1 MAKAV
6 KLADIAER
14 VGVSTVTVSKA
25 LSGQKG
31 VSEEVREKI
40 HSIAKELGYQQPSAA
55 RKSQNQKSYNIGILI
70 SERFLDKYESFY
82 WQMYQAVAT
91 RATAKECFTML
102 EVIGMAEEENGRLP
116 KLVQERKVDGIIVIG
131 KMMDDYLQHLN
142 TEAGI
147 PVIYLDYYNGR
158 EASDSVISNSY
169 YGTYELTYYLYRMGH
184 RKIAYIHGDD
194 TSVTK
199 NRLGSFYRTLQRL
212 GIEEPDEYV
221 RPSFYRDA
229 DLAGERTGELLDL
242 KDPPTCI
249 LYPDDYAA
257 LGGINEIRER
267 GLRIPED
274 ISVAGYDGINIA
286 QVLEP
291 RLTTL
296 CQDTAAIGRIAAER
310 LIELI
315 EHPKTTVIEKYT
327 VDGTLFKG
335 ASVKTVYPPRGF
347 K

>member
-55 RKSQNQKSYNIGILI
+55 RKSQNHKNFNIGILI
-70 SERFLDKYESFY
+70 SERFLVKYESFY

-91 RATAKECFTML
+91 RATAEECFTML
-102 EVIGMAEEENGRLP
+102 EVIGKAEEESSRMP

-131 KMMDDYLQHLN
+131 KMMDAYLQHLN

-184 RKIAYIHGDD
+184 RKIAYVGTLLAMESITDRYFGYQKALLELGLEQKKEWVLDD
-194 TSVTK
+194 
-199 NRLGSFYRTLQRL
+199 RH
-212 GIEEPDEYV
+212 IE
-221 RPSFYRDA
+221 
-229 DLAGERTGELLDL
+229 TGEIDTVNMLQIPKDMPTAFVCNCDLTASFLIKKL
-242 KDPPTCI
+242 KDNG
-249 LYPDDYAA
+249 Y
-257 LGGINEIRER
+257 RV
-267 GLRIPED
+267 PED
-274 ISVAGYDGINIA
+274 ISVVGFDNYLYPGLSDIQITTYEVDLKEMAKKAVYNMISKISNENYKPGIHIVEGHMVLKESVA
-286 QVLEP
+286 QIP
-291 RLTTL
+291 SGK
-296 CQDTAAIGRIAAER
+296 A
-310 LIELI
+310 
-315 EHPKTTVIEKYT
+315 
-327 VDGTLFKG
+327 
-335 ASVKTVYPPRGF
+335 
-347 K
+347 

>member
-40 HSIAKELGYQQPSAA
+40 RSIAEDLGYQQPSAV
-55 RKSQNQKSYNIGILI
+55 RKSQNHKNFNIGILI
-70 SERFLDKYESFY
+70 SERFLVKYESFY

-91 RATAKECFTML
+91 RATAEECFTML
-102 EVIGMAEEENGRLP
+102 EVIGKAEEENGRMP

-131 KMMDDYLQHLN
+131 KMMDAYLQHLN

-184 RKIAYIHGDD
+184 RKIAYVGTLLAMESITDRYFGYQKALLELGLEQKKGWVLDD
-194 TSVTK
+194 
-199 NRLGSFYRTLQRL
+199 RH
-212 GIEEPDEYV
+212 IE
-221 RPSFYRDA
+221 
-229 DLAGERTGELLDL
+229 TGEIDTVNMLQIPKDMPTAFVCNCDLTASFLIKKL
-242 KDPPTCI
+242 KDNG
-249 LYPDDYAA
+249 Y
-257 LGGINEIRER
+257 RV
-267 GLRIPED
+267 PED
-274 ISVAGYDGINIA
+274 ISVVGFDNYLYPGLSDIQITTYEVDLKEMAKKAVYNMISKISNENYKPGIHIVEGHMVLKESVA
-286 QVLEP
+286 QIP
-291 RLTTL
+291 SGK
-296 CQDTAAIGRIAAER
+296 A
-310 LIELI
+310 
-315 EHPKTTVIEKYT
+315 
-327 VDGTLFKG
+327 
-335 ASVKTVYPPRGF
+335 
-347 K
+347 

>member
-40 HSIAKELGYQQPSAA
+40 RSIAEELGYQQPSAA

-102 EVIGMAEEENGRLP
+102 EVIGMSEEENGRMP

-131 KMMDDYLQHLN
+131 KMMDTYLQHLN

-147 PVIYLDYYNGR
+147 PP
-158 EASDSVISNSY
+158 A
-169 YGTYELTYYLYRMGH
+169 
-184 RKIAYIHGDD
+184 
-194 TSVTK
+194 
-199 NRLGSFYRTLQRL
+199 RTA
-212 GIEEPDEYV
+212 
-221 RPSFYRDA
+221 RPFS
-229 DLAGERTGELLDL
+229 T
-242 KDPPTCI
+242 
-249 LYPDDYAA
+249 
-257 LGGINEIRER
+257 
-267 GLRIPED
+267 
-274 ISVAGYDGINIA
+274 
-286 QVLEP
+286 
-291 RLTTL
+291 
-296 CQDTAAIGRIAAER
+296 RIAAAVPNIISLNLYFEVR
-310 LIELI
+310 AISISCVLSPISAMNSVRNTLKNNIICTALIYLI
-315 EHPKTTVIEKYT
+315 MI
-327 VDGTLFKG
+327 
-335 ASVKTVYPPRGF
+335 
-347 K
+347 

>member
-40 HSIAKELGYQQPSAA
+40 RSIAEDLGYQQPSAV
-55 RKSQNQKSYNIGILI
+55 RKSQNHKNFNIGILI
-70 SERFLDKYESFY
+70 SERFLVKYESFY

-91 RATAKECFTML
+91 RATAEECFTML
-102 EVIGMAEEENGRLP
+102 EVIGKAEEESSRMP

-131 KMMDDYLQHLN
+131 KMMDAYLQHLN

-184 RKIAYIHGDD
+184 RKIAYVGTLLAMESITDRYFGYQKALLELGLEQKKGWVLDD
-194 TSVTK
+194 
-199 NRLGSFYRTLQRL
+199 RH
-212 GIEEPDEYV
+212 IE
-221 RPSFYRDA
+221 
-229 DLAGERTGELLDL
+229 TGEIDTVNMLQIPKDMPTAFVCNCDLTASFLIKKL
-242 KDPPTCI
+242 KDNA
-249 LYPDDYAA
+249 Y
-257 LGGINEIRER
+257 RV
-267 GLRIPED
+267 PED
-274 ISVAGYDGINIA
+274 ISVVGFDNYLYPGLSDIQITTYEVDLKEMAKKAVYNMISKISNENYKPGIHIVEGHMVLKESVA
-286 QVLEP
+286 QIP
-291 RLTTL
+291 SGK
-296 CQDTAAIGRIAAER
+296 A
-310 LIELI
+310 
-315 EHPKTTVIEKYT
+315 
-327 VDGTLFKG
+327 
-335 ASVKTVYPPRGF
+335 
-347 K
+347 

>member
-40 HSIAKELGYQQPSAA
+40 RSIAEELGYQQPSVA
-55 RKSQNQKSYNIGILI
+55 RKSQNRKSYNIGILI
-70 SERFLDKYESFY
+70 SERFLVKYESFY

-102 EVIGMAEEENGRLP
+102 EVIGKAEEENGKMP

-131 KMMDDYLQHLN
+131 KMMDAYLQHLN

-184 RKIAYIHGDD
+184 RKIAYVGTLLATESITDRYFGYQKAILELGLEQKKEWVLDD
-194 TSVTK
+194 
-199 NRLGSFYRTLQRL
+199 RH
-212 GIEEPDEYV
+212 IE
-221 RPSFYRDA
+221 
-229 DLAGERTGELLDL
+229 TGEIDTVNMLQIPKDMPTAFVCNCDLTASFLIKKL
-242 KDPPTCI
+242 KDNG
-249 LYPDDYAA
+249 Y
-257 LGGINEIRER
+257 RV
-267 GLRIPED
+267 PED
-274 ISVAGYDGINIA
+274 ISVVGFDNYLYPGLSDIQITTYE
-286 QVLEP
+286 VDLEEM
-291 RLTTL
+291 
-296 CQDTAAIGRIAAER
+296 A
-310 LIELI
+310 
-315 EHPKTTVIEKYT
+315 K
-327 VDGTLFKG
+327 
-335 ASVKTVYPPRGF
+335 KTVHNMISKISNENYKPGIHIVEGHMVL
-347 K
+347 KESVAKI

>member
-40 HSIAKELGYQQPSAA
+40 RSIAEELGYQQPSVA
-55 RKSQNQKSYNIGILI
+55 RKSQNRKSYNIGILI
-70 SERFLDKYESFY
+70 SERFLVKYESFY

-102 EVIGMAEEENGRLP
+102 EVIGKAEEENGKMP

-131 KMMDDYLQHLN
+131 KMMDAYLQHLN

-184 RKIAYIHGDD
+184 RKIAYVGTLLATESITDRYFGYQKAILELGLEQKKEWVLDD
-194 TSVTK
+194 
-199 NRLGSFYRTLQRL
+199 RH
-212 GIEEPDEYV
+212 IE
-221 RPSFYRDA
+221 
-229 DLAGERTGELLDL
+229 TGEIDTVNMLQIPKDMPTAFVCNCDLTASFLIKKL
-242 KDPPTCI
+242 KDNG
-249 LYPDDYAA
+249 Y
-257 LGGINEIRER
+257 RV
-267 GLRIPED
+267 PED
-274 ISVAGYDGINIA
+274 ISVVGFDNYLYPGLSDIQITTYE
-286 QVLEP
+286 VDLEEM
-291 RLTTL
+291 
-296 CQDTAAIGRIAAER
+296 A
-310 LIELI
+310 
-315 EHPKTTVIEKYT
+315 K
-327 VDGTLFKG
+327 
-335 ASVKTVYPPRGF
+335 KTVHNMISKISNENYKPGIHIVEGHIVL
-347 K
+347 KESVAKI

>member
-40 HSIAKELGYQQPSAA
+40 RSIAEDLGYQQPSAA
-55 RKSQNQKSYNIGILI
+55 RKSQNHKNFNIGILI
-70 SERFLDKYESFY
+70 SERFLVKYESFY

-91 RATAKECFTML
+91 RATAEECFTML
-102 EVIGMAEEENGRLP
+102 EVIGKAEEESSRMP

-131 KMMDDYLQHLN
+131 KMMDAYLQHLN

-184 RKIAYIHGDD
+184 RKIAYVGTLLAMESITDRYFGYQKALLELGLEQKKGWVLDD
-194 TSVTK
+194 
-199 NRLGSFYRTLQRL
+199 RH
-212 GIEEPDEYV
+212 IE
-221 RPSFYRDA
+221 
-229 DLAGERTGELLDL
+229 TGEIDTVNMLQIPKDMPTAFVCNCDLTASFLIKKL
-242 KDPPTCI
+242 KDNG
-249 LYPDDYAA
+249 Y
-257 LGGINEIRER
+257 RV
-267 GLRIPED
+267 PED
-274 ISVAGYDGINIA
+274 ISVVGFDNYLYPGLSDIQITTYEVDLKEMAKKAVYNMISKISNENYKPGIHIVEGHMVLKESVA
-286 QVLEP
+286 QIP
-291 RLTTL
+291 SGK
-296 CQDTAAIGRIAAER
+296 A
-310 LIELI
+310 
-315 EHPKTTVIEKYT
+315 
-327 VDGTLFKG
+327 
-335 ASVKTVYPPRGF
+335 
-347 K
+347 

>member
-6 KLADIAER
+6 KLSDIAER

-40 HSIAKELGYQQPSAA
+40 RSIAEELGYQQPSAA
-55 RKSQNQKSYNIGILI
+55 RKSQNHKNFNIGILI
-70 SERFLDKYESFY
+70 SERFLVKYESFY

-102 EVIGMAEEENGRLP
+102 EVIGKAEEESSRMP

-131 KMMDDYLQHLN
+131 KMMDAYLQHLN

-184 RKIAYIHGDD
+184 RKIAYVGTLLAMESITDRYFGYQKALLELGLEQKKGWVLDD
-194 TSVTK
+194 
-199 NRLGSFYRTLQRL
+199 RH
-212 GIEEPDEYV
+212 IE
-221 RPSFYRDA
+221 
-229 DLAGERTGELLDL
+229 TGEIDTVNMLQIPKDMPTAFVCNCDLTASFLIKKL
-242 KDPPTCI
+242 KDNG
-249 LYPDDYAA
+249 Y
-257 LGGINEIRER
+257 RV
-267 GLRIPED
+267 PED
-274 ISVAGYDGINIA
+274 ISVVGFDNYLYPGLSDIQITTYEVDLKEMAKKAVYNMISKISNENYKPGIHIVEGHMVLKESVA
-286 QVLEP
+286 QIP
-291 RLTTL
+291 SGK
-296 CQDTAAIGRIAAER
+296 A
-310 LIELI
+310 
-315 EHPKTTVIEKYT
+315 
-327 VDGTLFKG
+327 
-335 ASVKTVYPPRGF
+335 
-347 K
+347 

>member
-40 HSIAKELGYQQPSAA
+40 RSIAEDLGYQQPSAV
-55 RKSQNQKSYNIGILI
+55 RKSQNHKNFNIGILI
-70 SERFLDKYESFY
+70 SERFLVKYESFY

-91 RATAKECFTML
+91 RATAEECFTML

-184 RKIAYIHGDD
+184 RKIAYVGTLLAMESITDRYFGYQKALLELGLEQKKGWVLDD
-194 TSVTK
+194 
-199 NRLGSFYRTLQRL
+199 RH
-212 GIEEPDEYV
+212 IE
-221 RPSFYRDA
+221 
-229 DLAGERTGELLDL
+229 TGEIDTVNMLQIPKDMPTAFVCNCDLTASFLIKKL
-242 KDPPTCI
+242 KDNG
-249 LYPDDYAA
+249 Y
-257 LGGINEIRER
+257 RV
-267 GLRIPED
+267 PED
-274 ISVAGYDGINIA
+274 ISVVGFDNYLYPGLSDIQITTYEVDLKEMAKKAVYNMISKISNENYKPGIHIVEGHMVLKESVA
-286 QVLEP
+286 QIP
-291 RLTTL
+291 SGK
-296 CQDTAAIGRIAAER
+296 A
-310 LIELI
+310 
-315 EHPKTTVIEKYT
+315 
-327 VDGTLFKG
+327 
-335 ASVKTVYPPRGF
+335 
-347 K
+347 

>member
-40 HSIAKELGYQQPSAA
+40 HSIAEELGYQQPSAA

-82 WQMYQAVAT
+82 WQMYQSVAT

-102 EVIGMAEEENGRLP
+102 EVIGIAEEENGRLP

-169 YGTYELTYYLYRMGH
+169 YGTYELTYYCLLYTSD
-184 RKIAYIHGDD
+184 AADD
-194 TSVTK
+194 
-199 NRLGSFYRTLQRL
+199 
-212 GIEEPDEYV
+212 
-221 RPSFYRDA
+221 
-229 DLAGERTGELLDL
+229 
-242 KDPPTCI
+242 
-249 LYPDDYAA
+249 
-257 LGGINEIRER
+257 
-267 GLRIPED
+267 
-274 ISVAGYDGINIA
+274 
-286 QVLEP
+286 
-291 RLTTL
+291 
-296 CQDTAAIGRIAAER
+296 
-310 LIELI
+310 
-315 EHPKTTVIEKYT
+315 
-327 VDGTLFKG
+327 
-335 ASVKTVYPPRGF
+335 
-347 K
+347 

>member
-40 HSIAKELGYQQPSAA
+40 HSIAEELGYQQPSAA

-82 WQMYQAVAT
+82 WQMYQSVAT

-102 EVIGMAEEENGRLP
+102 EVIGIAEEENGRLP

-184 RKIAYIHGDD
+184 RKIAYVGTLLATESITDRSNSYFHQSIG
-194 TSVTK
+194 THCKIFFHFCQGRTK
-199 NRLGSFYRTLQRL
+199 NKCLIIIKFKEVIAIFNLMIGKIT
-212 GIEEPDEYV
+212 I
-221 RPSFYRDA
+221 
-229 DLAGERTGELLDL
+229 
-242 KDPPTCI
+242 
-249 LYPDDYAA
+249 
-257 LGGINEIRER
+257 IRNN
-267 GLRIPED
+267 LTITVV
-274 ISVAGYDGINIA
+274 ISVYPTSSKKSLNSI
-286 QVLEP
+286 
-291 RLTTL
+291 RLNAVTL
-296 CQDTAAIGRIAAER
+296 
-310 LIELI
+310 
-315 EHPKTTVIEKYT
+315 
-327 VDGTLFKG
+327 
-335 ASVKTVYPPRGF
+335 
-347 K
+347 

>member
-40 HSIAKELGYQQPSAA
+40 HSIAEELGYQQPSAA

-82 WQMYQAVAT
+82 WQMYQSVAT

-184 RKIAYIHGDD
+184 RKIAY
-194 TSVTK
+194 V
-199 NRLGSFYRTLQRL
+199 
-212 GIEEPDEYV
+212 
-221 RPSFYRDA
+221 
-229 DLAGERTGELLDL
+229 
-242 KDPPTCI
+242 
-249 LYPDDYAA
+249 
-257 LGGINEIRER
+257 
-267 GLRIPED
+267 
-274 ISVAGYDGINIA
+274 
-286 QVLEP
+286 
-291 RLTTL
+291 
-296 CQDTAAIGRIAAER
+296 
-310 LIELI
+310 
-315 EHPKTTVIEKYT
+315 
-327 VDGTLFKG
+327 GTLLATESITDRYFGYQKALLELG
-335 ASVKTVYPPRGF
+335 LEQKKEWSGF
-347 K
+347 KNIPQHPSIL

>member
-6 KLADIAER
+6 KLSDIAER

-40 HSIAKELGYQQPSAA
+40 RSIAEELGYQQPSAA
-55 RKSQNQKSYNIGILI
+55 RKSQNHKNFNIGILI
-70 SERFLDKYESFY
+70 SERFLVKYESFY

-102 EVIGMAEEENGRLP
+102 EVIGKAEEESSRMP

-131 KMMDDYLQHLN
+131 KMMDAYLQHLN

-184 RKIAYIHGDD
+184 RKIAYVGTLLAMESITDRYFGYQKALLELGLEQKKEWVLDD
-194 TSVTK
+194 
-199 NRLGSFYRTLQRL
+199 RH
-212 GIEEPDEYV
+212 IE
-221 RPSFYRDA
+221 
-229 DLAGERTGELLDL
+229 TGEIDTVNMLQIPKDMPTAFVCNCDLTASFLIKKL
-242 KDPPTCI
+242 KDNG
-249 LYPDDYAA
+249 Y
-257 LGGINEIRER
+257 RV
-267 GLRIPED
+267 PED
-274 ISVAGYDGINIA
+274 ISVVGFDNYLYPGLSDIQITTYEVDLKEMAKKAVYNMISKISNENYKLGIHIVEGHMVLKESVA
-286 QVLEP
+286 QIP
-291 RLTTL
+291 SGK
-296 CQDTAAIGRIAAER
+296 A
-310 LIELI
+310 
-315 EHPKTTVIEKYT
+315 
-327 VDGTLFKG
+327 
-335 ASVKTVYPPRGF
+335 
-347 K
+347 

>member
-40 HSIAKELGYQQPSAA
+40 RSIAEELGYQQPSAV
-55 RKSQNQKSYNIGILI
+55 RKSQNHKNFNIGILI
-70 SERFLDKYESFY
+70 SERFLVKYESFY

-91 RATAKECFTML
+91 RATAEECFTML
-102 EVIGMAEEENGRLP
+102 EVIGKAEEESSRMP

-131 KMMDDYLQHLN
+131 KMMDAYLQHLN

-184 RKIAYIHGDD
+184 RKIAYVGTLLAMESITDRYFGYQKALLELGLEQKKGWVLDD
-194 TSVTK
+194 
-199 NRLGSFYRTLQRL
+199 RH
-212 GIEEPDEYV
+212 IE
-221 RPSFYRDA
+221 
-229 DLAGERTGELLDL
+229 TGEIDTVNMLQIPKDMPTAFVCNCDLTASFLIKKL
-242 KDPPTCI
+242 KDNG
-249 LYPDDYAA
+249 Y
-257 LGGINEIRER
+257 RV
-267 GLRIPED
+267 PED
-274 ISVAGYDGINIA
+274 ISVVGFDNYLYPGLSDIQITTYEVDLKEMAKKAVYNMISKISNENYKPGIHIVEGHMVLKESVA
-286 QVLEP
+286 QIP
-291 RLTTL
+291 SGK
-296 CQDTAAIGRIAAER
+296 A
-310 LIELI
+310 
-315 EHPKTTVIEKYT
+315 
-327 VDGTLFKG
+327 
-335 ASVKTVYPPRGF
+335 
-347 K
+347 

>member
-40 HSIAKELGYQQPSAA
+40 RSIAEDLGYQQPSAV
-55 RKSQNQKSYNIGILI
+55 RKSQNHKNFNIGILI
-70 SERFLDKYESFY
+70 SERFLVKYESFY

-91 RATAKECFTML
+91 RATAEECFTML
-102 EVIGMAEEENGRLP
+102 EVIGKAEEESSRMP

-131 KMMDDYLQHLN
+131 KMMDAYLQHLN

-184 RKIAYIHGDD
+184 RKIAYVGTLLAMESITDRYFGYQKALLELGLEQKKGWVLDD
-194 TSVTK
+194 
-199 NRLGSFYRTLQRL
+199 RH
-212 GIEEPDEYV
+212 IE
-221 RPSFYRDA
+221 
-229 DLAGERTGELLDL
+229 TGEIDTVNMLQIPKDMPTAFVCNCDLTASCLIKKL
-242 KDPPTCI
+242 KDNG
-249 LYPDDYAA
+249 Y
-257 LGGINEIRER
+257 RV
-267 GLRIPED
+267 PED
-274 ISVAGYDGINIA
+274 ISVVGFDNYLYPGLSDIQITTYEVDLKEMAKKAVYNMISKISNENYKPGIHIVEGHMVLKESVA
-286 QVLEP
+286 QIP
-291 RLTTL
+291 SGK
-296 CQDTAAIGRIAAER
+296 A
-310 LIELI
+310 
-315 EHPKTTVIEKYT
+315 
-327 VDGTLFKG
+327 
-335 ASVKTVYPPRGF
+335 
-347 K
+347 

>member
-40 HSIAKELGYQQPSAA
+40 RSIAEDLGYQRPSAV
-55 RKSQNQKSYNIGILI
+55 RKSQNHKNFNIGILI
-70 SERFLDKYESFY
+70 SERFLVKYESFY

-91 RATAKECFTML
+91 RATAEECFTML
-102 EVIGMAEEENGRLP
+102 EVIGKAEEESSRMP

-131 KMMDDYLQHLN
+131 KMMDAYLQHLN

-184 RKIAYIHGDD
+184 RKIAYVGTLLAMESITDRYFGYQKALLELGLEQKKGWVLDD
-194 TSVTK
+194 
-199 NRLGSFYRTLQRL
+199 RH
-212 GIEEPDEYV
+212 IE
-221 RPSFYRDA
+221 
-229 DLAGERTGELLDL
+229 TGEIDTVNMLQIPKDMPTAFVCNCDLTASFLIKKL
-242 KDPPTCI
+242 KDNG
-249 LYPDDYAA
+249 Y
-257 LGGINEIRER
+257 RV
-267 GLRIPED
+267 PED
-274 ISVAGYDGINIA
+274 ISVVGFDNYLYPGLSDIQITTYEVDLKEMAKKAVYNMISKISNENYKPGIHIVEGHMVLKESVA
-286 QVLEP
+286 QIP
-291 RLTTL
+291 SGK
-296 CQDTAAIGRIAAER
+296 A
-310 LIELI
+310 
-315 EHPKTTVIEKYT
+315 
-327 VDGTLFKG
+327 
-335 ASVKTVYPPRGF
+335 
-347 K
+347 

>member
-40 HSIAKELGYQQPSAA
+40 RSIAEELGYQQPSAA
-55 RKSQNQKSYNIGILI
+55 RKSQNHKNFNIGILI
-70 SERFLDKYESFY
+70 SERFLVKYESFY

-91 RATAKECFTML
+91 RATAEECFTML
-102 EVIGMAEEENGRLP
+102 EVIGKAEEESSRMP

-131 KMMDDYLQHLN
+131 KMMDAYLQHLN

-184 RKIAYIHGDD
+184 RKIAYVGTLLAMESITDRYFGYQKALLELGLEQKKEWVLDD
-194 TSVTK
+194 
-199 NRLGSFYRTLQRL
+199 RH
-212 GIEEPDEYV
+212 IE
-221 RPSFYRDA
+221 
-229 DLAGERTGELLDL
+229 TGEIDTVNMLQIPKDMPTAFVCNCDLTASFLIKKL
-242 KDPPTCI
+242 KDNGYCV
-249 LYPDDYAA
+249 
-257 LGGINEIRER
+257 
-267 GLRIPED
+267 PED
-274 ISVAGYDGINIA
+274 ISVVGFDNYLYPGLSDIQITTYEVDLKEMARRAIHNMISKISNENYKPGIHIVEGHMVLKESVA
-286 QVLEP
+286 QIP
-291 RLTTL
+291 SGK
-296 CQDTAAIGRIAAER
+296 A
-310 LIELI
+310 
-315 EHPKTTVIEKYT
+315 
-327 VDGTLFKG
+327 
-335 ASVKTVYPPRGF
+335 
-347 K
+347 

>member
-6 KLADIAER
+6 KLSDIAER

-40 HSIAKELGYQQPSAA
+40 RSIAEELGYQQPSAA
-55 RKSQNQKSYNIGILI
+55 RKSQNHKNFNIGILI
-70 SERFLDKYESFY
+70 SERFLVKYESFY

-102 EVIGMAEEENGRLP
+102 EVIGKAEEESSRMP

-131 KMMDDYLQHLN
+131 KMMDVYLQHLN

-184 RKIAYIHGDD
+184 RKIAYVGTLLAMESITDRYFGYQKALLELGLEQKKGWVLDD
-194 TSVTK
+194 
-199 NRLGSFYRTLQRL
+199 RH
-212 GIEEPDEYV
+212 IE
-221 RPSFYRDA
+221 
-229 DLAGERTGELLDL
+229 TGEIDTVNMLQIPKDMPTAFVCNCDLTASFLIKKL
-242 KDPPTCI
+242 KDNG
-249 LYPDDYAA
+249 Y
-257 LGGINEIRER
+257 RV
-267 GLRIPED
+267 PED
-274 ISVAGYDGINIA
+274 ISVVGFDNYLYPGLSDIQITTYEVDLKEMAKKAVYNMISKISNENYKPGIHIVEGHMVLKESVA
-286 QVLEP
+286 QIP
-291 RLTTL
+291 SGK
-296 CQDTAAIGRIAAER
+296 A
-310 LIELI
+310 
-315 EHPKTTVIEKYT
+315 
-327 VDGTLFKG
+327 
-335 ASVKTVYPPRGF
+335 
-347 K
+347 